1 MSNSNMEQ
9 VISRL
14 LVKDPRYTPE
24 AYCFVSEAVNYT
36 VAKLDAH
43 RHVSARELLE
53 GAKSFAAGKYGV
65 VSGLVL
71 ESWGLKTACDL
82 GQVVYLLISE
92 GVLSASDDD
101 DIEDFNIEFSFEHH
115 TLNQESC

>member
-1 MSNSNMEQ
+1 MSNYDIEQ
-9 VISRL
+9 VIGRL
-14 LVKDPRYTPE
+14 LVKDARYTPE

-71 ESWGLKTACDL
+71 ESWGLRSAKDL
-82 GQVVYLLISE
+82 GQVVYLLIDE
-92 GVLSASDDD
+92 GVLSASEDDR
-101 DIEDFNIEFSFEHH
+101 IEDFNIEFSFEN
-115 TLNQESC
+115 TTF

>member
-1 MSNSNMEQ
+1 MEQ
-9 VISRL
+9 VIGRL

-36 VAKLDAH
+36 VAKLD
-43 RHVSARELLE
+43 VSARELLE

>member
-1 MSNSNMEQ
+1 MSNYDIEQ
-9 VISRL
+9 VIGRL
-14 LVKDPRYTPE
+14 LVKDARYTPE
-24 AYCFVSEAVNYT
+24 AYYFVSEAVNYT

-71 ESWGLKTACDL
+71 ESWGLRSAKDL
-82 GQVVYLLISE
+82 GQVVYLLIDE
-92 GVLSASDDD
+92 GVLSASEDDR
-101 DIEDFNIEFSFEHH
+101 IEDFNIEFSFEN
-115 TLNQESC
+115 TTF

>member
-1 MSNSNMEQ
+1 MSNYDIEQ
-9 VISRL
+9 VIGRL
-14 LVKDPRYTPE
+14 LVKDPRYSPE

-43 RHVSARELLE
+43 RHVSAKELLE
-53 GAKSFAAGKYGV
+53 GAKNFAAGKYGV

-71 ESWGLKTACDL
+71 ESWGLRTAQDL
-82 GQVVYLLISE
+82 GQVVYLLIGE

-101 DIEDFNIEFSFEHH
+101 NIEDFNIEFSFEN
-115 TLNQESC
+115 TSI

>member
-1 MSNSNMEQ
+1 MSQNDIEQ
-9 VISRL
+9 VIGRL

-43 RHVSARELLE
+43 RHVSALELLE
-53 GAKSFAAGKYGV
+53 GAKAFAAGKYGV

-71 ESWGLKTACDL
+71 ESWGLRSARDL
-82 GQVVYLLISE
+82 GQVVYLLIGE
-92 GVLSASDDD
+92 GVLSASEDD
-101 DIEDFNIEFSFEHH
+101 DIEDFNVEFSFEHA
-115 TLNQESC
+115 TLDRELC